1 MVCASY
7 GRRLGAGDVGT
18 TLGKAATM
26 TGTSES
32 VEKTTA
38 EVHTRGQCTYG
49 QQKAICLEHFNF
61 DYGVARLERRRYGD
75 HILLDSETTR
85 SLGSGCRWVIQ
96 HCSHA
101 VQSPIGALR

>member
-1 MVCASY
+1 
-7 GRRLGAGDVGT
+7 
-18 TLGKAATM
+18 M

-38 EVHTRGQCTYG
+38 EVHTREQCTYG

-75 HILLDSETTR
+75 YILLDSETTR

-101 VQSPIGALR
+101 VSPRLARSDDQSTSNMEINCIRNQPDGR